1 MMKKIW
7 KIVAL
12 TAVIVLLAGAVCI
25 GVSYF
30 LGGSV
35 SSLYENKGVLSLL
48 DTFSPGNIISSITAF
63 FGA

>member
-7 KIVAL
+7 KAVAL
-12 TAVIVLLAGAVCI
+12 ISVILLLAGAVCV

-35 SSLYENKGVLSLL
+35 SDLYENKTVLSLL
-48 DTFSPGNIISSITAF
+48 DMFSPENIISSITAF

>member
-12 TAVIVLLAGAVCI
+12 TAVILLIAGVVCI

-30 LGGSV
+30 LGGSFSV
-35 SSLYENKGVLSLL
+35 LYENKTVLSLL
-48 DTFSPGNIISSITAF
+48 YMFSPESIIGSITAF

>member
-7 KIVAL
+7 K
-12 TAVIVLLAGAVCI
+12 AVSLISVILLLAGAVCV

-35 SSLYENKGVLSLL
+35 SDLYENKTVLSLL
-48 DTFSPGNIISSITAF
+48 DMFSPENIISSITAF